1 MSFDITELVKSVP
14 NRDTSREQIEYIPLE
29 KLLPDPDN
37 FYSMAGI
44 EELAANIET
53 ARLQQPL
60 RVYVNQESPDCYTIL
75 SGHRRNAALQLLAKD
90 DPEKWA
96 AVPCIVER
104 DNVPI
109 EARKLRLLLANR
121 DTRKLTSADLDR
133 QAADMEKY
141 IVALKEQG
149 YCFSGRL
156 SDYVAQC
163 LSTSKTKLNR
173 LKIIR
178 EGLIPEWRKMWVD
191 GKINDSVGYSL
202 AHLEKDLQE
211 TMADIYRS
219 IPNVL
224 TSQFV
229 EYIPPRLA
237 GIPERCVLC
246 SSDGCTNRSALKSRI
261 LSAFRMERACPG
273 CCAGCEQKK
282 SCLNCCAEVKKR
294 IKPSGGS
301 AEDKLEALA
310 EECRREEQKRME
322 NLSRLAE
329 RFVKEHLNQG
339 MLEDF
344 ILEAVYRNDV
354 VEALKKSVCKSHSY
368 GSYTDGF
375 KFGFSPRLVCIEDEK
390 GRAECTIVEFT
401 DAVMVAALKLCIKH
415 YGADTVPKA
424 SGWKTGTPEE
434 DGEYLIAY
442 GSNISSPRF
451 YSNATYTEAE
461 GWKLLGSPI
470 SEYDYQVFAWCELPG
485 EEG

>member
-14 NRDTSREQIEYIPLE
+14 NRDSSREQIEYIPLE
-29 KLLPDPDN
+29 KLLPDADN

-53 ARLQQPL
+53 AGLQQPL
-60 RVYVNQESPDCYTIL
+60 RVYVSPESPDCYTIL

-149 YCFSGRL
+149 YSFPGRL

-163 LSTSKTKLNR
+163 LGSSKTKLNR

-178 EGLIPEWRKMWVD
+178 EGLIPEWKKMWED
-191 GKINDSVGYSL
+191 GKINDSVGYAL
-202 AHLEKDLQE
+202 GHLEKELQG

-219 IPNVL
+219 VPNVL
-224 TSQFV
+224 TSPFV
-229 EYIPPRLA
+229 ESIQPRLSS
-237 GIPERCVLC
+237 IPERCVLC
-246 SSDGCTNRSALKSRI
+246 SSEGCTNRSAIKSRI

-273 CCAGCEQKK
+273 CCAGCDQKK

-294 IKPSGGS
+294 MKPSGGS
-301 AEDKLEALA
+301 VVDKLEQQADGY
-310 EECRREEQKRME
+310 RQEEQKRME

-339 MLEDF
+339 RLEDF

-354 VEALKKSVCKSHSY
+354 VEALKKSVCKAYSY
-368 GSYTDGF
+368 GSFTDGF
-375 KFGFSPRLVCIEDEK
+375 KFGFSPRSVCIEDEK
-390 GRAECTIVEFT
+390 GRAECTIVEFA
-401 DAVMVAALKLCIKH
+401 DAILTAALKLCIKN
-415 YGADTVPKA
+415 YGADTAPKI
-424 SGWKTGTPEE
+424 SGWQSGEPEE
-434 DGEYLIAY
+434 DGRYLISY
-442 GSNISSPRF
+442 GANDISSNL
-451 YSNATYTEAE
+451 YDEATYSKAE
-461 GWKLLGSPI
+461 GWSLLGTPI
-470 SEYDYQVFAWCELPG
+470 AEYDYQFFAWCEIPG
-485 EEG
+485 KEN

>member
-14 NRDTSREQIEYIPLE
+14 NRDKSREQIEYIPLD
-29 KLLPDPDN
+29 KLLPDSDN
-37 FYSMAGI
+37 FYSMPGI

-53 ARLQQPL
+53 AGLQQPL
-60 RVYVNQESPDCYTIL
+60 RVYVNPESPDCYTIL

-90 DPEKWA
+90 DPEKWGT
-96 AVPCIVER
+96 VPCIVER

-133 QAADMEKY
+133 QASDMEKY

-149 YCFSGRL
+149 YSFPGRL

-178 EGLIPEWRKMWVD
+178 EGLIPEWKKMWED
-191 GKINDSVGYSL
+191 GKINDSVGYAL
-202 AHLEKDLQE
+202 GHLEKELQG

-219 IPNVL
+219 VPSVL

-229 EYIPPRLA
+229 ESIQPRLA
-237 GIPERCVLC
+237 SIPERCVLC
-246 SSDGCTNRSALKSRI
+246 SSEGCINRDTLKSRI

-282 SCLNCCAEVKKR
+282 SCLNCCARVKER
-294 IKPSGGS
+294 IKPSGCNVV
-301 AEDKLEALA
+301 DKLEQQA
-310 EECRREEQKRME
+310 EEHRQEEQKRME
-322 NLSRLAE
+322 NLNRLAE

-339 MLEDF
+339 KLEYF

-354 VEALKKSVCKSHSY
+354 VEALKKSVCKSYSY

-375 KFGFSPRLVCIEDEK
+375 KFGFSPRSVCIEDED
-390 GRAECTIVEFT
+390 GRAECTIVEFA
-401 DAVMVAALKLCIKH
+401 DAMLTAALKLCIKA
-415 YGADTVPKA
+415 YGADTVPKI
-424 SGWKTGTPEE
+424 SGRKTGEPEE
-434 DGEYLIAY
+434 D
-442 GSNISSPRF
+442 
-451 YSNATYTEAE
+451 
-461 GWKLLGSPI
+461 
-470 SEYDYQVFAWCELPG
+470 V
-485 EEG
+485 